1 MGERL
6 ELHVLFS
13 NGVGDIAGAG
23 LRWQLATTDGR
34 VLLTGEQLAPP
45 LRAGQVQ
52 EVGLISGLMPALDP
66 ARPHTLTLWV
76 ELELENGAPIR
87 NQWSLWAVP
96 PATLPPVVAVGGTL
110 AYHHHLARLD
120 RNARFVVPSES
131 KPGTPLLTNVLD
143 DRLLD
148 WVAQGGHAV
157 LWQAQPDDRFTR
169 TLPFWRE
176 AIHAFEPHPL
186 WDRVPQAGYADMR
199 FFSVANDVA
208 TDLPALSSLLG
219 PSAHARPVWRRFDA
233 RSLFWA
239 EYLVDVEFGAGRLW
253 VSSLRFEGG
262 QGRQPDGFDTNPLGA
277 WLLATLLAPSA

>member
-1 MGERL
+1 
-6 ELHVLFS
+6 
-13 NGVGDIAGAG
+13 
-23 LRWQLATTDGR
+23 
-34 VLLTGEQLAPP
+34 
-45 LRAGQVQ
+45 
-52 EVGLISGLMPALDP
+52 
-66 ARPHTLTLWV
+66 
-76 ELELENGAPIR
+76 
-87 NQWSLWAVP
+87 
-96 PATLPPVVAVGGTL
+96 VVAVGGTL

-120 RNARFVVPSES
+120 RNARFEVPIES
-131 KPGTPLLTNVLD
+131 QPGTPLLTNVLD
-143 DRLLD
+143 DRLLA

-208 TDLPALSSLLG
+208 LELPALGALLG
-219 PSAHARPVWRRFDA
+219 PSAQVRPVWRRFDA

-277 WLLATLLAPSA
+277 WLLATLLAPSV